1 MMKSFTMAR
10 LLPADFKK
18 GFDLID
24 DRILLRKLSGFGL
37 HLALVKWVAACL
49 QGKP

>member
-1 MMKSFTMAR
+1 MAR

-37 HLALVKWVAACL
+37 HLVKWVAACL
-49 QGKP
+49 QGRS